1 MKGMYPDLHTYCTVR
16 RPRFGPTGLQ
26 RYTPPGASL
35 REAPYSV
42 LSGPPKAACAAASL
56 AIGTR

>member
-1 MKGMYPDLHTYCTVR
+1 MRGMYPDLDSFCTVR
-16 RPRFGPTGLQ
+16 RPRFGPSGLQ

-35 REAPYSV
+35 REVPYSV
-42 LSGPPKAACAAASL
+42 FSVPPSAACAAASL